1 MTEAATAIP
10 TGVPATKWWHRE
22 GDRIVC
28 TLCPRECRIGEGQR
42 GFCFVRKNEGDR
54 MVLTTYGKSTGFC
67 IDPIEKKPLNHF
79 LPGTPVLSFGTAG
92 CNLGCKFCQNWDIS
106 KSREIEILSEEAG
119 PEDIVAAAKA
129 HGCRSIAFTYNDP
142 VIWAEYAIDT
152 AKVARA
158 EGIKTVAVT
167 AGYIGTEARPEF
179 YHHIDAAN
187 IDLKAFTDRFYRKL
201 AFAQLEPVLDT
212 LKWLKRESDTWF
224 EITTLLI
231 PGENDS
237 PEELGRM
244 TDWIAENL
252 GDEVPLHFSAFH
264 PDFKMRDVPA
274 TPHDTLIRAR
284 EVAMERGL
292 KYVYVGNVLDGDRQS
307 TRCPGCGEVVI
318 ERDHY
323 QLGSYR
329 IRGGACGACGEKIP
343 GVFED
348 ERGDWG
354 RRRLPISI
362 RKAARPES
370 VEAEAEIEP
379 IVFDGEVRRELLAQ
393 ARHLVE
399 ATVRG
404 EKPSRSLPK
413 AIADLPCHGL
423 FVSLKRGHQL
433 RGCIGNY
440 RADQANPIAAL
451 LADAAPAVATR
462 DRRFPRIVPA
472 ELPFLRIELTPMHG
486 FRPVPETGEDR
497 IGAVEIGR
505 HGVILG
511 RGSQRGLLLPQVA
524 VEQDYDAAAFLRQV
538 SLKAGLPEDAWRAKD
553 TDLQVFEGDPFTE
566 APPKS
571 ELDTATLP
579 RDALEALATLIT
591 RFLGPSR
598 GQVQVPKVLTQI
610 SESPL
615 GLVLEVG
622 DRRTVALKAGAS
634 LADLARQAAQSIAAE
649 GKGSLPEHAEA
660 RLHLLSLPVTLQ
672 PADYP
677 DRHRLV
683 RAQGAVLA
691 RQGERFGITL
701 PGGNSSADPVPEALK
716 SIGLKVGD
724 WARGNAE
731 VVAFQRQV
739 VRFRLPLAQ
748 ASETPSAVET
758 RSPAMAGKFYPGNAD
773 EIENTLDTL
782 FADHA
787 DEEAESVRAV
797 MLPHA
802 GWIFCGDIIAETLAR
817 VTVPEVVVVLGPK
830 HTPHGA
836 NWSVSASPA
845 WRLPETTVPVA
856 TEWVDFLVDRCPGLE
871 KEDAAHRDEHGCEV
885 LLPFLHRRNP
895 ELRVVPIA
903 LGAAGYDDLAPLA
916 ESLAALKVELGDR
929 VMFVISSDMNHF
941 ANDEENRRRDALAL
955 ERFESAD
962 ARGLYDVCRENDIS
976 MCGLRP
982 AVAVLRALEK
992 TTPAEVELVRYDTSA
1007 RVSGDTSR
1015 VVGYAGA
1022 VLR

>member
-1 MTEAATAIP
+1 MSATAEAP
-10 TGVPATKWWHRE
+10 VSTGIMATKWWHRE
-22 GDRIVC
+22 GDRLVC

-54 MVLTTYGKSTGFC
+54 IVLTTYGKSTGFC

-106 KSREIEILSEEAG
+106 KSREIEILSEEAS

-129 HGCRSIAFTYNDP
+129 NGCRSIAFTYNDP

-179 YHHIDAAN
+179 YQHIDAAN

-224 EITTLLI
+224 EITTLII

-237 PEELGRM
+237 PDELGRM

-264 PDFKMRDVPA
+264 PDFKMRDIPP
-274 TPHDTLIRAR
+274 TPHETLIEAR
-284 EVAMERGL
+284 EIAMSRGL

-307 TRCPGCGEVVI
+307 TRCPKCGEIVI

-323 QLGSYR
+323 QLGRYQ
-329 IRGGACGACGEKIP
+329 IRDGGCAACGEKIP
-343 GVFED
+343 GVFEN

-362 RKAARPES
+362 QKS
-370 VEAEAEIEP
+370 VKKEIKDQPVVVLDEN
-379 IVFDGEVRRELLAQ
+379 VRQALLAQ

-399 ATVRG
+399 AAVRG
-404 EKPSRSLPK
+404 EKPARQLPE
-413 AIADLPCHGL
+413 AIASFPCHGL

-440 RADQANPIAAL
+440 RAEEANPIAAL
-451 LADAAPAVATR
+451 LAEAAPAVATR
-462 DRRFPRIVPA
+462 DRRFPRIVA
-472 ELPFLRIELTPMHG
+472 EELPYLQIELTPMHS
-486 FRPVPETGEDR
+486 FRVIPEKGEAR
-497 IGAVEIGR
+497 ASAIEVGK

-524 VEQDYDAAAFLRQV
+524 VEQGYDASTFLRQV
-538 SLKAGLPEDAWRAKD
+538 SLKAGLPEEAWMADD
-553 TDLQVFEGDPFTE
+553 TDLTVFEGDPFSA
-566 APPKS
+566 APQKS
-571 ELDTATLP
+571 ELDPASLP
-579 RDALEALATLIT
+579 RPALESLASLVIACL
-591 RFLGPSR
+591 RKS
-598 GQVQVPKVLTQI
+598 GQQIQVPKTVAQAN
-610 SESPL
+610 EAPL
-615 GLVLEVG
+615 GVILEIG
-622 DRRTVALKAGAS
+622 QRRAVALRAGAS
-634 LADLARQAAQSIAAE
+634 LIELVREAAQSIASGIEDFALE
-649 GKGSLPEHAEA
+649 NAEA
-660 RLHLLSLPVTLQ
+660 RLHLLSIPIFLH
-672 PADYP
+672 PADFP

-683 RAQGAVLA
+683 LARGAVLA
-691 RQGERFGITL
+691 RQGERFGITI
-701 PGGNSSADPVPEALK
+701 PGETRPADPVAESLK
-716 SIGLKVGD
+716 SIGLSIAD
-724 WARGNAE
+724 WAAGKAE
-731 VVAFQRQV
+731 LIAFQRQLI
-739 VRFRLPLAQ
+739 RFRLPANQLAK
-748 ASETPSAVET
+748 AESTANVRPPAV
-758 RSPAMAGKFYPGNAD
+758 AGQFYPRGAA
-773 EIENTLDTL
+773 EIENVLDTL

-787 DEEAESVRAV
+787 DEKTEPVRAV

-802 GWIFCGDIIAETLAR
+802 GWVFCGEIIAETLAR
-817 VTVPEVVVVLGPK
+817 VTVPEVVVVIGPK
-830 HTPHGA
+830 HTAHGA
-836 NWSVSASPA
+836 NWSVSSAGS
-845 WRLPETTVPVA
+845 WRIPDAIIPVA
-856 TEWVDFLVDRCPGLE
+856 TEWVDFLADRCPGLE
-871 KEDAAHRDEHGCEV
+871 KESAAHRAEHGCEV
-885 LLPFLHRRNP
+885 LLPFLHRKNP
-895 ELRVVPIA
+895 NLRIVPIA
-903 LGAAGYDDLAPLA
+903 IGAADFEDLAPLA
-916 ESLAALKVELGDR
+916 EALAALKSELGDR
-929 VMFVISSDMNHF
+929 VLFVISSDMNHF
-941 ANDEENRRRDALAL
+941 ANEEENRRRDALAL
-955 ERFESAD
+955 ERFKAAD
-962 ARGLYDVCRENDIS
+962 PRGLYDTCRENNIS

-992 TTPAEVELVRYDTSA
+992 QKPAEVEIVRYDTSA
-1007 RVSGDTSR
+1007 HVSGDTSR

-1022 VLR
+1022 TLR